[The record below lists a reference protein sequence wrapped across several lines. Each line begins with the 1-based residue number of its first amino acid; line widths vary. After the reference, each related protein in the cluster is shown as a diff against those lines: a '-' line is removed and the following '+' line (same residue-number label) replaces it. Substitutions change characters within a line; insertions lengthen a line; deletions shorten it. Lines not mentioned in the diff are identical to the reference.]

1 MEQQMR
7 GHHEELSTALPALAL
22 LIPFVGALWARVK
35 SGKK

>member
-1 MEQQMR
+1 MR

-35 SGKK
+35 SGQK